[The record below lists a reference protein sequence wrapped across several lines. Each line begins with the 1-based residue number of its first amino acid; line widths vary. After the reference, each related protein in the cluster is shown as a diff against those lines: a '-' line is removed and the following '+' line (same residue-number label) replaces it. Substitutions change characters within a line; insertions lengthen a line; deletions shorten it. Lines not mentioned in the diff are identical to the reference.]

1 MYHTPSAEE
10 TRRQIHALK
19 AQLGASHGV
28 DAGSGTEGLGS
39 VGHFQ
44 SLKFQEYI
52 YTYELYC
59 S

>member
-44 SLKFQEYI
+44 SLKFQEYK
-52 YTYELYC
+52 L
-59 S
+59 